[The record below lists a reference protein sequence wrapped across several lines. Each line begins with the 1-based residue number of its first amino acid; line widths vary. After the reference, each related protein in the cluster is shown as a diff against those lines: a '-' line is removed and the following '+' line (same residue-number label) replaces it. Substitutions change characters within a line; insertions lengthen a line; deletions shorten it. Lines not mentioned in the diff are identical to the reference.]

1 LRTPTHDSGPPW
13 FATPSMSGVLIPFL
27 VPVYPGAPHV
37 PCQSPNQARA
47 ASMPDTA
54 WAVDRTPPRLIPK
67 GNLPLGSDVICS
79 LSTRHQR
86 FALAHLLDSHLTC
99 SWHAFS
105 ATLTTPALDRRSLRW
120 FGTSPCRA
128 TPEDLP
134 PSLAQHRIRRTI
146 FYIGSSLNVR
156 GTQASTSSSSSFP
169 ARLRDGPIRS
179 RSASFR
185 STAIASSASSS
196 SSCWRSDGLATPTVY
211 QQSRARWWTITL
223 SARNRPEWLPSS
235 STRTGRPLLW
245 L

>member
-1 LRTPTHDSGPPW
+1 MNGRRIW
-13 FATPSMSGVLIPFL
+13 ATGS
-27 VPVYPGAPHV
+27 HV

-67 GNLPLGSDVICS
+67 RNLPLGSDVICS

-86 FALAHLLDSHLTC
+86 FALAHLLGSHLTC
-99 SWHAFS
+99 SWHAVS

-128 TPEDLP
+128 APEDLP

-156 GTQASTSSSSSFP
+156 GTP
-169 ARLRDGPIRS
+169 AWRSS
-179 RSASFR
+179 RSCAR
-185 STAIASSASSS
+185 ASSPAPR
-196 SSCWRSDGLATPTVY
+196 SCGP
-211 QQSRARWWTITL
+211 
-223 SARNRPEWLPSS
+223 
-235 STRTGRPLLW
+235 
-245 L
+245 